1 MPATKKRPVRK
12 PAAPKPVAAET
23 PEIVEEVVDNAIEF
37 TPDSNTEAESVR
49 KALQELHAEN
59 FRSRGQ
65 GVPLP
70 NGGRGT
76 VNPNV
81 GMGYEGYDATTLL
94 GNPESI
100 LKNPKPGHKYVWKKR
115 SDVRTLA
122 WIRSGWIR
130 PVEADEVDTS
140 NPMAMYTAD
149 EKAAGTFV
157 AWESMGLFEMPPKW
171 VAKLYGGPENWA
183 ISRLAQQTAAFDQN
197 VERSTRG
204 NYKGELTVRDGR
216 VEKVGT

>member
-1 MPATKKRPVRK
+1 MATKKTAV
-12 PAAPKPVAAET
+12 VET
-23 PEIVEEVVDNAIEF
+23 EDTGI
-37 TPDSNTEAESVR
+37 TYEADQNNEADSVR

-59 FRSRGQ
+59 FRAKGQ

-70 NGGRGT
+70 NGGRALAQ
-76 VNPNV
+76 PNV

-100 LKNPKPGHKYVWKKR
+100 LKEPKPGHKYIWKKR
-115 SDVRTLA
+115 SDPRTLA

-130 PVEADEVDTS
+130 PVEADEVDTT

-183 ISRLAQQTAAFDQN
+183 ISRLAQQTASFDQV
-197 VERSTRG
+197 VERQTRG
-204 NYKGELTVRDGR
+204 NYKGKITVGDGKM
-216 VEKVGT
+216 EKVGS